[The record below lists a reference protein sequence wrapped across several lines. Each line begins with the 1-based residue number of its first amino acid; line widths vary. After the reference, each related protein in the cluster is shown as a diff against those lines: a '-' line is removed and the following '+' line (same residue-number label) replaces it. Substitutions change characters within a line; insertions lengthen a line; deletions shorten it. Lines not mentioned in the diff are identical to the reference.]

1 MVVVLASVCH
11 LSQLVVDVRQ
21 FRSEQEVV
29 SFVLVIWVLF
39 VELRQLHPQLL
50 GTNLLIEEVH
60 DGRPLTFSLGRTVVF
75 LHDSVQGPV
84 QPVHER
90 LSRCPF
96 PFRRLVVR
104 RRDVIIDVNS
114 FRC

>member
-1 MVVVLASVCH
+1 
-11 LSQLVVDVRQ
+11 
-21 FRSEQEVV
+21 
-29 SFVLVIWVLF
+29 
-39 VELRQLHPQLL
+39 
-50 GTNLLIEEVH
+50 
-60 DGRPLTFSLGRTVVF
+60 VF